1 MDEKSVL
8 KPHEVGKL
16 MGIHPKTVILRIKA
30 GEIPGEKI
38 GNRWYIH
45 KPWFEAWQR
54 GEAAATRK
62 QAA

>member
-1 MDEKSVL
+1 VL
-8 KPHEVGKL
+8 TH
-16 MGIHPKTVILRIKA
+16 LRN

-54 GEAAATRK
+54 GEVAATRK
-62 QAA
+62 DAA

>member
-1 MDEKSVL
+1 MDERSVL
-8 KPHEVGKL
+8 TPKEAGKL
-16 MGIHPKTVILRIKA
+16 MGIHWQTVLTHLRN

-54 GEAAATRK
+54 GEVAATRK
-62 QAA
+62 DAA